1 MAFITCGLLHICEY
15 PRNFLLNRANQSL
28 FHDLNTILYHAIHNR
43 GANTAIHATYAR
55 RLTRKLDVISS
66 TTQGPSCILIGCMA
80 SSVSVQDEPN
90 RALWLATRVV
100 KKLQDGAILPLW
112 DYPLCPAKKNSQKP
126 DNKSFIDQ
134 VCSAKMAGY
143 WPRSSLAS
151 FWTSTSSRSINTQKK
166 ELG

>member
-1 MAFITCGLLHICEY
+1 MAFITCGLLNICEY
-15 PRNFLLNRANQSL
+15 PRNFLLNPANQSL
-28 FHDLNTILYHAIHNR
+28 FHDLNSILYHVIHNR
-43 GANTAIHATYAR
+43 VANTAIHATYAR

-80 SSVSVQDEPN
+80 SSVSGQDEPN
-90 RALWLATRVV
+90 RALWLATWAGKLELSCPLGTTRRVPRE
-100 KKLQDGAILPLW
+100 KFPL
-112 DYPLCPAKKNSQKP
+112 KP
-126 DNKSFIDQ
+126 NNKSFIDE